1 MATKVTYLSALTTI
15 KQFATDNG
23 FDDADVLAK
32 IDALIAQKSPKGNNG
47 KKSPV
52 RKANEN
58 LARDIIAAMKSH
70 NADDIEAAWVKNN
83 VDGINSPAKAV
94 AVLNVANDMGLL
106 VCKRV
111 EVSATRSKLVYSLP
125 TEQSMEF
132 GESPQNPH
140 TFSY

>member
-1 MATKVTYLSALTTI
+1 MATNKTTYLSALNTI
-15 KQFATDNG
+15 KAFAVNNG
-23 FDDADVLAK
+23 FEDAEVLAK
-32 IDALIAQKSPKGNNG
+32 IDALIAQKSPKGKTG
-47 KKSPV
+47 EKSPT

-58 LARDIIAAMKSH
+58 LARDIIAAMERA
-70 NADDIEAAWVKNN
+70 NADDIEAAWVKDN

-125 TEQSMEF
+125 TTEE
-132 GESPQNPH
+132 
-140 TFSY
+140 

>member
-1 MATKVTYLSALTTI
+1 MATNKTTYLSALTTI

-23 FDDADVLAK
+23 FDNADVLAK
-32 IDALIAQKSPKGNNG
+32 INALIAQKSPKGKSG
-47 KKSPV
+47 EKSPT
-52 RKANEN
+52 RKANEK
-58 LARDIIAAMKSH
+58 LARNIVAAMKRA

-125 TEQSMEF
+125 ADGD
-132 GESPQNPH
+132 GELEPNAE
-140 TFSY
+140 